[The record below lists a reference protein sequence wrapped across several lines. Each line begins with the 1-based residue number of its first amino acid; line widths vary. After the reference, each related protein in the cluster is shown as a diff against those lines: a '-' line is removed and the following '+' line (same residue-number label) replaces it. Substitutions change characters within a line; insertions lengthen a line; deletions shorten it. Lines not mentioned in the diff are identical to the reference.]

1 MSLINFILDIAG
13 LLLWFSWR
21 SIPFDPLARATP
33 ATLAGTVRRAEP
45 TRLKR
50 WHFLA
55 ALFGLLLVRAF
66 FYWQIGRAV
75 NWTPRLDLGIIALAF
90 RGNVFAT
97 ALLFSI
103 SSFVRTWLV
112 FHFWLLA
119 LACVNAR
126 GSERDPIQ
134 KMILLQLGK
143 VGRWPRWILAIL
155 PVLVIALVWIA
166 AYPLLVRAGVVNP
179 VQSSAHLLGQGALLG
194 TAVYFTVKNLIPVFL
209 FLHLIGSYVY
219 LGGSPFW
226 DFVNGTSRRI
236 LRPLDRVPLRFG
248 KIDFAPLAGIVLI
261 LLALHVLPNLVFSEL
276 SRRNLTLWPQ

>member
-21 SIPFDPLARATP
+21 SIPFDPLARAAP

-55 ALFGLLLVRAF
+55 VLLGLLFVRAF
-66 FYWQIGRAV
+66 FYWEIGRAV
-75 NWTPRLDLGIIALAF
+75 NWTPRLDLGVVAPAF
-90 RGNVFAT
+90 RGNVFVT

-103 SSFVRTWLV
+103 SSFARTWIV

-119 LACVNAR
+119 LACINAR
-126 GSERDPIQ
+126 AAERDPIQ
-134 KMILLQLGK
+134 KMILLQLGR
-143 VGRWPRWILAIL
+143 VGRWPRG
-155 PVLVIALVWIA
+155 VLVLLPALVVALVWIA

-179 VQSSAHLLGQGALLG
+179 VQSAAHLLGQGASLG
-194 TAVYFTVKNLIPVFL
+194 AAVYFTLKNLIPVLL
-209 FLHLIGSYVY
+209 FFHLIASYVY

-226 DFVNGTSRRI
+226 DFVNATSRRI

-248 KIDFAPLAGIVLI
+248 KVDFAPLVGIVLV
-261 LLALHVLPNLVFSEL
+261 LLVLHALPNLVL
-276 SRRNLTLWPQ
+276 NQLGRRSLTLWPQ